1 MQIINEAA
9 SALDD
14 ALRGITLT
22 YPQLHQV
29 PGTRAVFDSRFQD
42 DTVPLIGGG
51 GSGHDP
57 AHWGYVGDGMLT
69 AAVMGP
75 MFTPPTAADIV
86 ATVKAATKQKRA
98 FFIVKNF
105 QSDVASFGA
114 AASSLRSEGYDIGT
128 CVVADDISVDTGSLI
143 PRRRGVAGTVLVHK
157 ILGAAARRGANI
169 AELRMLAAELMPE
182 IKTIGFSFS
191 GARMPGHD
199 DYSFELPPNAVACGV
214 GIHGEPGYRIE
225 PYTSSELLARELL
238 GKIRQSFHWHPGDP
252 LAVFIN
258 SLGGTA
264 VMEQMIFA
272 SDVQQLLQLEP
283 VAIQWRKVGTFLTS
297 SGMHGLSLSILRLS
311 DPKWLDALQA
321 EVHVAAW
328 MN

>member
-14 ALRGITLT
+14 AMQGIIMSYPHLR
-22 YPQLHQV
+22 QV
-29 PGTRAVFDSRFQD
+29 PGTRAVYDWRFKD

-75 MFTPPTAADIV
+75 MFIPPTAADIV
-86 ATVKAATKQKRA
+86 ATVKTVTKQKRA

-105 QSDVASFGA
+105 KADVASFGA
-114 AASSLRSEGYDIGT
+114 AATTLRAEGYDIGT

-143 PRRRGVAGTVLVHK
+143 PRRRGVAGTILVHK
-157 ILGAAARRGANI
+157 ILGAAARHGADI
-169 AELRMLAAELMPE
+169 PELRMLAAKLAPE

-191 GARMPGHD
+191 GAQMPGHD
-199 DYSFELPPNAVACGV
+199 DYSFDLPANAVAYGV
-214 GIHGEPGYRIE
+214 GIHGEPGYRVE

-238 GKIRQSFHWHPGDP
+238 GKIRQSFRWQAGDQ

-272 SDVQQLLQLEP
+272 SDVQQLLALEP
-283 VAIQWRKVGTFLTS
+283 VAVPWRKVGTFLTS

-311 DPKWLDALQA
+311 DPEWLEALR
-321 EVHVAAW
+321 EDVDVASW
-328 MN
+328 VN